1 MERIEL
7 GTPDLTRENLN
18 KLAELFPQVLTEAM
32 NDRGEI
38 THAVD
43 VDALRD
49 LVGEVVE
56 GPRERYQFTWPGKR
70 EAKAEARRPISKT
83 MRPVI
88 EDSVNWDDTQNL
100 YIEGDNLDALK
111 ILKETYAGKV
121 KLIYIDPPYN
131 TGNDFVYDDDFTMT
145 HAEYIAECG
154 DYSEVGRLVANPESS
169 GRFHSD
175 WCSMMYPRLKL
186 ARELMARNG
195 IIFVSIDDAEV
206 SNLKALCNEVFGAH
220 NFVACLVYDRNR
232 KNDAKYYSVGHE
244 YMLVYFKDA
253 NHIAEKGIIWR
264 AAKEGVDD
272 VREKF
277 NELKGLFGN
286 DWETVTREM
295 RAWYATWDES
305 DPRKPLARFAKVDE
319 QGPYRDDGNISWP
332 GGGGPKYEVLH
343 PVTGR
348 PCKVP
353 DAGWRFPRFERMQEE
368 IDKGRVVFGPDETTL
383 PRIRRNLFE
392 SDGQVLKSV
401 KFSYAQTATVEFN
414 KIFDNK
420 RVFDNPKS
428 LSDIEEIISYVTADS
443 RDAVILDFFSGSAT
457 TAHAL
462 FEANREDGGSRR
474 FILVQ
479 LPEQVDEK
487 SEAAK
492 AGYPT
497 ICEIGKERIRRAG
510 RKIAEE
516 VAAANRQLKLGEE
529 PKPIPD
535 IGFRVLRIESSNFK
549 DTLQTPEE
557 TGQQM
562 LLGLSDNVKEGRT
575 GLDLLFEVLPKFR
588 IPYSAKIEERAVCGK
603 RCFIVWEGDIPQLVA
618 CFDVDVEVDTIEEIA
633 KMRPIYAVM
642 RDASMA
648 DDATHANFE
657 ELFKT
662 YSPETI
668 RRVI

>member
-1 MERIEL
+1 
-7 GTPDLTRENLN
+7 
-18 KLAELFPQVLTEAM
+18 
-32 NDRGEI
+32 
-38 THAVD
+38 
-43 VDALRD
+43 
-49 LVGEVVE
+49 
-56 GPRERYQFTWPGKR
+56 
-70 EAKAEARRPISKT
+70 
-83 MRPVI
+83 
-88 EDSVNWDDTQNL
+88 
-100 YIEGDNLDALK
+100 
-111 ILKETYAGKV
+111 
-121 KLIYIDPPYN
+121 
-131 TGNDFVYDDDFTMT
+131 
-145 HAEYIAECG
+145 
-154 DYSEVGRLVANPESS
+154 
-169 GRFHSD
+169 
-175 WCSMMYPRLKL
+175 
-186 ARELMARNG
+186 
-195 IIFVSIDDAEV
+195 
-206 SNLKALCNEVFGAH
+206 
-220 NFVACLVYDRNR
+220 
-232 KNDAKYYSVGHE
+232 
-244 YMLVYFKDA
+244 
-253 NHIAEKGIIWR
+253 
-264 AAKEGVDD
+264 
-272 VREKF
+272 
-277 NELKGLFGN
+277 
-286 DWETVTREM
+286 
-295 RAWYATWDES
+295 
-305 DPRKPLARFAKVDE
+305 
-319 QGPYRDDGNISWP
+319 
-332 GGGGPKYEVLH
+332 
-343 PVTGR
+343 
-348 PCKVP
+348 
-353 DAGWRFPRFERMQEE
+353 MQEE